1 MEKSTS
7 KRSFLL
13 VIFGLTAIVL
23 IVSIILPMRDLLDLG
38 KKMPGMPM
46 NATAH
51 GVLKSGVHETDNLIY
66 LTHILMFVLGIGW
79 GIFLIYTLLR
89 FRQSK
94 NPIASYAGVRSHL
107 SSYLEIGV
115 AVIEG
120 VLLIGISL
128 PFWSQQLVDANVKS
142 DEDPLVVRV
151 LAEQFAWNFHYPG
164 PDGKFGRIVNP
175 KTVKGNK
182 GFYRDN
188 PVGLDL
194 SDPNARD
201 DITTIN
207 QLHLSVNKPV
217 IAQLMSKDVIHAFSL
232 PVMRVKQ
239 DAIPG
244 IQIPVYFEP
253 SKSSY
258 DRVSITDFTVTP
270 KEDQKEDQIF
280 VITVGPEHIKDFYG
294 RGEIGQEASP
304 PPEKDFYGILGRAA
318 KVLFTGSEL
327 GQRGQELI
335 VKNINLEN
343 GTFEVSSPKDL
354 IGSKI
359 VKISRP
365 WEVACAQLCGIGHYL
380 MRADMVV
387 HPEGEFEKWMAKKV
401 AESEEDE

>member
-1 MEKSTS
+1 MEESTS

-13 VIFGLTAIVL
+13 LILGLTAIVL
-23 IVSIILPMRDLLDLG
+23 IVSIVLPMRELLDLG

-66 LTHILMFVLGIGW
+66 LIHVLMFILGIGW

-94 NPIASYAGVRSHL
+94 NPIANYAGVRSHL

-142 DEDPLVVRV
+142 GKAPLVVRV

-164 PDGKFGRIVNP
+164 PDGKFGRIINP

-182 GFYRDN
+182 SFYRDN

-201 DITTIN
+201 DVTTVN
-207 QLHLSVNKPV
+207 QLHLPVNKPV

-239 DAIPG
+239 DTIPG
-244 IQIPVYFEP
+244 VQIPVYFEP
-253 SKSSY
+253 NKSSY
-258 DRVSITDFTVTP
+258 DLVNITNFTVTS
-270 KEDQKEDQIF
+270 KGDQIS

-294 RGEIGQEASP
+294 RE
-304 PPEKDFYGILGRAA
+304 EKDFYGILGRAA

-327 GQRGQELI
+327 GQRGQELV

-354 IGSKI
+354 TGSKI

-365 WEVACAQLCGIGHYL
+365 WEVSCAQLCGIGHYR

-387 HPEGEFEKWMAKKV
+387 HPEDEFEKWMAKKV

>member
-164 PDGKFGRIVNP
+164 PDGKFGRIINP

-182 GFYRDN
+182 SFYRDN

-201 DITTIN
+201 DITTVN
-207 QLHLSVNKPV
+207 QLHLPVNKPV

-239 DAIPG
+239 DTIPG
-244 IQIPVYFEP
+244 IQVPVYFEP
-253 SKSSY
+253 NKSSY
-258 DRVSITDFTVTP
+258 DLVNITDFTVTS
-270 KEDQKEDQIF
+270 KGDQNS
-280 VITVGPEHIKDFYG
+280 VITVGSEHIKDFYG
-294 RGEIGQEASP
+294 RG
-304 PPEKDFYGILGRAA
+304 EKDFYGILGRAA
-318 KVLFTGSEL
+318 KVLFIGGIL
-327 GQRGQELI
+327 GPRGQALV

-354 IGSKI
+354 NGSKI
-359 VKISRP
+359 VKIVRP
-365 WEVACAQLCGIGHYL
+365 WEVACAQLCGIGHYR

-387 HPEGEFEKWMAKKV
+387 HPEEEFEKWMAKKV
-401 AESEEDE
+401 AEFAEDE

>member
-1 MEKSTS
+1 MEKSAS

-13 VIFGLTAIVL
+13 VIFGLAAIVV

-51 GVLKSGVHETDNLIY
+51 GVLQSGIHETDNLIY
-66 LTHILMFVLGIGW
+66 LIHVLMFVLGIGW
-79 GIFLIYTLLR
+79 GIFLVYTLLR

-94 NPIASYAGVRSHL
+94 NPTASYDGVRGHL

-115 AVIEG
+115 AVVEG
-120 VLLIGISL
+120 ILLIGVSL
-128 PFWSQQLVDANVKS
+128 PFWSQQLGDANVKS
-142 DEDPLVVRV
+142 AKDPLVVRV

-164 PDGKFGRIVNP
+164 PDGKFGRVINP
-175 KTVKGNK
+175 ETVKENK
-182 GFYRDN
+182 SFYRDN

-201 DITTIN
+201 DITTVN
-207 QLHLSVNKPV
+207 QLHLPVNKPV

-239 DAIPG
+239 DTIPG
-244 IQIPVYFEP
+244 IQVPVYFEP
-253 SKSSY
+253 NKSSY
-258 DRVSITDFTVTP
+258 DLVNITDFTVTS
-270 KEDQKEDQIF
+270 KGDQNS
-280 VITVGPEHIKDFYG
+280 VITVGLEHIKDFYG
-294 RGEIGQEASP
+294 RG
-304 PPEKDFYGILGRAA
+304 EKDFYGILGRAA
-318 KVLFTGSEL
+318 KVLFIGGIL
-327 GQRGQELI
+327 GPRGQALV

>member
-1 MEKSTS
+1 MEKSAS

-13 VIFGLTAIVL
+13 VIFGLAAIVV

-51 GVLKSGVHETDNLIY
+51 GVLQSGIHETDNLIY
-66 LTHILMFVLGIGW
+66 LIHVLMFVLGIGW
-79 GIFLIYTLLR
+79 GIFLVYTLLR

-94 NPIASYAGVRSHL
+94 NPTASYDGVRGHL

-115 AVIEG
+115 AVVEG
-120 VLLIGISL
+120 ILLIGVSL
-128 PFWSQQLVDANVKS
+128 PFWSQQLGDANVKS
-142 DEDPLVVRV
+142 VKAPLVVRV

-164 PDGKFGRIVNP
+164 PDGKFGRIINP

-182 GFYRDN
+182 SFYRDN

-201 DITTIN
+201 DITTVN
-207 QLHLSVNKPV
+207 QLHLPVNKPV

-239 DAIPG
+239 DTIPG
-244 IQIPVYFEP
+244 IQVPVYFEP
-253 SKSSY
+253 NKSSY
-258 DRVSITDFTVTP
+258 DLVNITDFTVTS
-270 KEDQKEDQIF
+270 KGDQNS
-280 VITVGPEHIKDFYG
+280 VITVGLEHIKDFYG
-294 RGEIGQEASP
+294 RG
-304 PPEKDFYGILGRAA
+304 EKDFYGILGRAA
-318 KVLFTGSEL
+318 KVLFIGGIL
-327 GQRGQELI
+327 GPRGQALV

-354 IGSKI
+354 SGSKI
-359 VKISRP
+359 VKIVRP
-365 WEVACAQLCGIGHYL
+365 WEVACAQLCGIGHYR

-387 HPEGEFEKWMAKKV
+387 HPEEEFEKWMAKKV
-401 AESEEDE
+401 SEFAEDE